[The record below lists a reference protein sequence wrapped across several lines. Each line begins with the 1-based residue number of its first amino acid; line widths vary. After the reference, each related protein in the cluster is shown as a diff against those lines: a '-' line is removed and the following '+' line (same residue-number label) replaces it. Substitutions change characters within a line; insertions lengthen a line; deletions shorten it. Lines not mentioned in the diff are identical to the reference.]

1 MVFLGALVNR
11 FNLHFISTCSRIYAF
26 KEVYIEI
33 LSNCS
38 LTEKAFIGLRLKQM
52 SHLWPGN
59 ILACT
64 GFSVNI
70 LIS

>member
-33 LSNCS
+33 
-38 LTEKAFIGLRLKQM
+38 EKAFIGLRLKQM